1 MNSITRSNTKS
12 NTRLN
17 TNYSR
22 DIYEKVNPEQAEAI
36 RHKDGPMMVLAGPGS
51 GKTFVIT
58 RRLRYMVKEYRILPE
73 EILVITFTK
82 AAATEMQERFLKLM
96 SDETLGV
103 TFGTFHAI
111 YFQILKNTYHYEASC
126 IVTEKEKRRYLKEAF
141 SAHPEVTDDEQ
152 TYAYMLSAISKIKNE
167 GIAPEDYYDA
177 CCIIQQETFV
187 TIFRE
192 YHKIMAAEGKLDFDD
207 MVLRCR
213 DLFLKHPEILAVWQ
227 QKYRYILVDE
237 FQDINPMQ
245 YDVVKMLALPENNL
259 FIVGDDDQSIYGFR
273 GAKPGIMLE
282 FPKEYPHLKKV
293 LLRENY
299 RSTQGIVDSA
309 LKLAGHNKSRYA
321 KKLKAQ
327 KDGTNDVVSAG
338 FENRE
343 EEAAAIVNVIRGAV
357 QHMPYREIALL
368 FRTNASARFYSQ
380 KLSAAGIPFYLK
392 DRISSLFQ
400 GSIGQDILAMFA
412 YAHGEHERRH
422 LLRFLNKP
430 PRYIRRGLLEKEDCD
445 LNALLHHPEIPANI
459 KRNIRTMLHDL
470 DLLRDMHPFA
480 GVNFIRKGMG
490 YEAFLIKEAREK
502 KRDVSEIIE
511 TLDLIADS
519 TRKVSGYPD
528 WLEQIDAYEAALA
541 ESSQDRGQNAVQLVT
556 MHSAKGL
563 EYTTVILPDVNEGN
577 VPQKKADKIDN
588 PEEERRVFYV
598 AMTRAKEKLFLF
610 YLKKNIEKKVLPSRF
625 LKEIGIKEK

>member
-1 MNSITRSNTKS
+1 MKS
-12 NTRLN
+12 NTRST
-17 TNYSR
+17 TN
-22 DIYEKVNPEQAEAI
+22 DPQNIYEKVNPEQAEAI

-58 RRLRYMVKEYRILPE
+58 RRLRCMVKEYRILPE

-96 SDETLGV
+96 GDETLGV

-126 IVTEKEKRRYLKEAF
+126 IVTEQEKRRYLKEAF
-141 SAHPEVTDDEQ
+141 SAHPEMADDEQ
-152 TYAYMLSAISKIKNE
+152 TYAYMLGAISKIKNE
-167 GIAPEDYYDA
+167 GIAPEEYRDT
-177 CCIIQQETFV
+177 CCLIRADTFV
-187 TIFRE
+187 EIFRE
-192 YHKIMAAEGKLDFDD
+192 YHKIMVSEGKLDFDD

-213 DLFLKHPEILAVWQ
+213 DLFRKHPEILAVWQ
-227 QKYRYILVDE
+227 QKYRYILIDE

-245 YDVVKMLALPENNL
+245 YDVVKMLAAPQNNL

-273 GAKPGIMLE
+273 GAAPGIMLA
-282 FPKEYPHLKKV
+282 FPKEFPHLKKV

-309 LKLAGHNKSRYA
+309 LMLAGHNKNRFV

-327 KDGTNDVVSAG
+327 KCGTNDVVAAG
-338 FENRE
+338 YEHRE
-343 EEAAAIVNVIRGAV
+343 EEAAAIVQVIKSAV
-357 QHMPYREIALL
+357 AYMPYREIALL
-368 FRTNASARFYSQ
+368 FRTNASARYYSQ
-380 KLSAAGIPFYLK
+380 KLSAEGIPFYLK
-392 DRISSLFQ
+392 DRISSLFR

-412 YAHGEHERRH
+412 YAHGECERRH

-430 PRYIRRGLLEKEDCD
+430 PRYIRRTLLEKEDCD
-445 LNALLHHPEIPANI
+445 LRPLLFRPEVPVNS
-459 KRNIRTMLHDL
+459 KRNIRALLHDL
-470 DLLRDMHPFA
+470 ELLRDMHPFA

-490 YEAFLIKEAREK
+490 YEAFLIKEARQK
-502 KRDVSEIIE
+502 GRNISDILE

-541 ESSQDRGQNAVQLVT
+541 ESSQDRGQDAVQLVT

-577 VPQKKADKIDN
+577 VPQKKADKVEN

-610 YLKKNIEKKVLPSRF
+610 YLKKNLEKKILPSRF
-625 LKEIGIKEK
+625 LKEIGIRT